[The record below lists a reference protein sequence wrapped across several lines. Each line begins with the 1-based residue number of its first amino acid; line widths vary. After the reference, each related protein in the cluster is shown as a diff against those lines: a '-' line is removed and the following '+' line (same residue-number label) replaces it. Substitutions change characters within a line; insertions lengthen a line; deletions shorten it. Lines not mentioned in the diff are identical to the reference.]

1 MSQDLDE
8 MEERIRAMF
17 LKLWAEARS
26 YRYDER
32 EWENFLEGLHRYF
45 QEVRGKFRNSK
56 SEIRNE

>member
-1 MSQDLDE
+1 